1 LVNHARAILIM
12 RECKNTSISNLN
24 KHIQEYEKSIKK
36 KYSIRS
42 NITVWLSN
50 CLEKERVRNLI
61 FLIEYIGFY
70 RY

>member
-1 LVNHARAILIM
+1 MVNHARAILIM
-12 RECKNTSISNLN
+12 RECKNTSIINLN
-24 KHIQEYEKSIKK
+24 KHIQEYEKSIEK

-42 NITVWLSN
+42 NISVWLSN

-61 FLIEYIGFY
+61 FLIEITGFY